1 MERSTVSAPRSDRP
15 SWRKSSYSIG
25 SGECVEVASLD
36 ADVIGVRDSKDPLG
50 PVLRFTRA
58 ELHAFVRGVR
68 DGEFDEFC

>member
-1 MERSTVSAPRSDRP
+1 M
-15 SWRKSSYSIG
+15 SWSKAWRNASYSVG
-25 SGECVEVASLD
+25 NGECVEVADLGVD
-36 ADVIGVRDSKDPLG
+36 LIGVRDSKDPLG

>member
-1 MERSTVSAPRSDRP
+1 MTSLPRSSDP
-15 SWRKSSYSIG
+15 SWRKSSHSAGY
-25 SGECVEVASLD
+25 GECVEMANLD
-36 ADVIGVRDSKDPLG
+36 GDVIGVRDSKDPLG